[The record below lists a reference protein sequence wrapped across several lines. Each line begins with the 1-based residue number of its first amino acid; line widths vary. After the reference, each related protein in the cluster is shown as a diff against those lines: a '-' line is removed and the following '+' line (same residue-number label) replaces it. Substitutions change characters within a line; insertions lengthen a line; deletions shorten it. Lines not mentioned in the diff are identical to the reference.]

1 MGTISTIRKMIDRAD
16 TALAVSANDE
26 QTLDDLARDVD
37 RARSAVEAA
46 FEDYERCRE
55 RAGQAEKEFDE
66 AESTFVAA
74 MRLHLVKFKVVR
86 DEADDPKA

>member
-26 QTLDDLARDVD
+26 PTLDELARNVD

-46 FEDYERCRE
+46 FEAQRCRE

-86 DEADDPKA
+86 DQADDPKA